1 MKSMGV
7 QGKMARFILDVAN
20 LDEEGVKK
28 VLTNCCDE
36 SLMGNMT
43 TITCI
48 DKTNEN
54 QFYNDES
61 QNYLSEEQVHNYNSR
76 EENFQIG

>member
-1 MKSMGV
+1 
-7 QGKMARFILDVAN
+7 MARFILDVAN

-36 SLMGNMT
+36 SLMGNMV

-61 QNYLSEEQVHNYNSR
+61 QNYLSKEQVHNYNSR
-76 EENFQIG
+76 EENFQTG